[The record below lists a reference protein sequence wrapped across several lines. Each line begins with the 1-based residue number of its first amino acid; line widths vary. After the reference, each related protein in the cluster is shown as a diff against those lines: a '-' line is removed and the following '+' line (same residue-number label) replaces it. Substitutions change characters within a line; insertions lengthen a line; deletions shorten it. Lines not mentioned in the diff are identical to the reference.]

1 MIETAFG
8 CGGAQKTAGLP
19 LQPYVGGTYG
29 FSSPA
34 LLGDKA
40 LVLSGG
46 DSSAKS
52 LKSNCCTAKKSLNSV
67 IKPNRIFSLCEA

>member
-1 MIETAFG
+1 MKG
-8 CGGAQKTAGLP
+8 KKTAGLP
-19 LQPYVGGTYG
+19 LQPHVGGTYG

-46 DSSAKS
+46 DSSADQS
-52 LKSNCCTAKKSLNSV
+52 RSNSCSYRKCLISAN
-67 IKPNRIFSLCEA
+67 NF

>member
-1 MIETAFG
+1 MKPRRY
-8 CGGAQKTAGLP
+8 GGEPTGIGELTKGKKTAGLP
-19 LQPYVGGTYG
+19 LQPHVGGTYG

-46 DSSAKS
+46 DSSANHVE
-52 LKSNCCTAKKSLNSV
+52 SNSRSYR
-67 IKPNRIFSLCEA
+67 KPLDFRE